1 VGCLVR
7 KIQDLMQI
15 EFSSCN
21 VVNCSRLCNKVAGCL
36 ATYGAC
42 LLASGSDVY
51 WCQAPEFVTELI
63 SGDLP
68 DVMPN
73 AVVFDT

>member
-1 VGCLVR
+1 
-7 KIQDLMQI
+7 MQI

-21 VVNCSRLCNKVAGCL
+21 VVSYNRLCNKVADCL

-42 LLASGSDVY
+42 FLASRSDVY

-63 SGDLP
+63 NDDLP
-68 DVMPN
+68 GCHN
-73 AVVFDT
+73 